1 MTFNCR
7 EKGRE
12 AVAVAAGRKRAGWRT
27 AVGGCGSREGPV
39 AEPAA
44 GEAGE
49 GPSASCGRKSGGLSA
64 GMNRRSW
71 FAKLETEAAS
81 GRSGGGL
88 WTQGRQPAVAAGSWE
103 EPGLREAEEAQ
114 ASGCSSSLTCG
125 RGCCG
130 LEKELLLD
138 DITVPWGK
146 MIIGSI
152 MFITKSGQASA
163 MTLNCREKGREAV
176 AVAAGRKRAGWR
188 TAVGGCGSREGPVAE
203 PTTGEAG
210 EGPSASC
217 GRKSGGLSA
226 GMNRWSW
233 FAKLETEAAS
243 GRSGGGLWTQGRQ
256 PAVAAGSWEE
266 PGLREAEEAQA
277 SGCSGSLTCGRGCC
291 GLEQE
296 CEATGGPGP
305 SRLSQVDRLQSTSL
319 QVTGGDS
326 TRATSVPAE
335 LREEILGLVR
345 TALGMRAESATPA
358 VPVVAAPALGDDAPL
373 RRPGKEPA
381 ERGEREFQG
390 RVLFPGSAAEYHF
403 GETGG
408 REFPSRPAEGGSPFS
423 EFVSSAPV
431 PEGFRE
437 PEMTYYS
444 GKGDPIHHIQWFEDM
459 VSIRQMSDGFKCR
472 LFAITLREK
481 AREWFHQLPTG
492 SIYCFEDLRRGFM
505 LRFTTS
511 KKRKKEVESL
521 FRVKQRVGETLGS
534 YLDRFQ
540 EELSQVQEMPGH
552 TMMVAFTLGLQSGFF
567 AMELKRSPPV
577 SFEALL
583 ERAAR
588 EADMEAAHPE
598 FARRLAR
605 WAVEEERPRGGRGQ
619 EERRV
624 EPRQREQPPPPQHQ
638 QQPRQGRQEPN
649 FRLGWRP
656 EWQEPGARRGF
667 RGGDYRQGG
676 QGQFYPPGGMQGQ
689 RPALPDQEQAMA
701 IALGERRRAAR
712 RRRRDVRVELPY
724 CDFHQEEGHATATC
738 PEFLEMR
745 DRREQ
750 QQQQRP
756 EVRIEEIRPRAE
768 EGRCEDRVDV
778 GSRGRIGAIH
788 GGAGIEASRKTSL
801 HTMYRRSV
809 GSTSQS
815 PPPDEKIT
823 FSREDMPGHEDPF
836 CDALVIQTAIEDF
849 TVPRILV
856 DNGSS
861 VNVIFKKAFDAM
873 KSRNCKFVIVDAP
886 SSYSAI
892 FGRPLIS
899 AFRCVP
905 SSFHQCLKFNVEG
918 VQVRVRGDPKEAR
931 ECYVTAVNSISW
943 LEGAEEMGR
952 RLKEAEPEAAG
963 DEMEVEES
971 RAQGRV
977 AEEIQEPAEAMAV
990 TEAEEVLAFD
1000 EGEAEEWE
1008 AQSRLEAAEEV
1019 AEMEVL
1025 TTGGRVERIR
1035 ISGGLTPEAQGRM
1048 LECVQKNVDIFAWSA
1063 AEMPGIDS
1071 NIACHRLN
1079 LDPEAPPIR
1088 QKKRPVADKLAEPI
1102 REEVAKL
1109 LKAGFVSEI
1118 QYPGWVSNVVMRMM
1132 DRVFQSQKGRNLE
1145 VYVDDLM
1152 VKSPDLDSHLRDL
1165 EETFATLRGCKM
1177 RLNPLKCT
1185 FGSGR
1190 GKFLGHLLT
1199 PAGVEPNPDKVKA
1212 ILELE
1217 SPRNAKEVQRLT
1229 GRLAGLSRFLS
1240 RAGEKCSPIFKSL
1253 RGGQK
1258 FEWTSECEE
1267 AFRALKKQLTQAPLL
1282 QGPKEGEDLFL
1293 YLGAGAEALSS
1304 VLVREEG
1311 KRQLPVYYVSR
1322 VLRKAELR
1330 YPILEKLAFALI
1342 ISARRF
1348 RPYFQAHSIRVVTD
1362 HPLRNIFEGVEHS
1375 GRLAK
1380 WSVELSEFDISFV
1393 PRLSIKAQA
1402 MADFLADY
1410 VVEVAEEELTRPV
1423 PWKVMVDGASG
1434 RHSLGAGV
1442 ILESPQ
1448 GVRIEQTVVVHFPIT
1463 NNQAEYEAVIAGLRL
1478 ARELGV
1484 HDVEVLTD
1492 SLVVASQINGEFEAR
1507 DPTLQRYLAKVKGV
1521 VGTFQTF
1528 SIRHVPR
1535 EDNEQVDQLAKH
1547 GPRAGGTITDLF
1559 RPSIEEGELMEV
1571 EQHPSWM
1578 DPFVTFLTTGEYPT
1592 GMDGRKLKYKSAYY
1606 LMRDGQLYRKTLSG
1620 MLARCVGEREVP
1632 KILEEVHSGECGSHS
1647 GSRTLEGRI
1656 VRQGYFWPTLGLDA
1670 AKFTKECHKCQLF
1683 APLQLQPAQ
1692 RLRSITAPWP
1702 FAIWGMDL
1710 VGPFPQASGQRRFL
1724 LVMIDYFSKWLE
1736 VKALAKVTS
1745 QVVRNFV
1752 WGEIICR
1759 HGLPQAIVTD
1769 NGPQFASAEFTSFC
1783 EQLGIDL
1790 SDRETPFK
1798 LSHGCEAVLPVEFE
1812 VRTPRVVGAGE
1823 HEEEWRANN
1832 EEELRLSLDMVEE
1845 LRDLA
1850 AVRQEEI
1857 KRRMAK
1863 YFDKHVRVKQF
1874 AEGDLVLRKVDAAGR
1889 SAAVGKLH
1897 PNWEG
1902 PFIVQEALKSGGYR
1916 LRNVEGETLNPE
1928 QIPLP
1933 GSHQAGRA
1941 GCHSEESASDPEQIP
1956 LPGSHQAGR
1965 AGCHSEE
1972 SASDPEQIPLPGSHQ
1987 AGRAGCHSEESASD
2001 PEQIPLPGSHQ
2012 AGRAGCHSE
2021 ESASDPEQIPL
2032 PGSHQA
2038 GRAGCHSEES
2048 ASDPEQIPL
2057 PGSHQAGRAGCH
2069 SEESASDPEQ
2079 IPLPGSHQAGRAGCH
2094 SGESASDPEQIP
2106 LPGSHQAGRAGC
2118 HSEESASDPEQ
2129 IPLPGSHQAGRA
2141 GCHSEESASDPEQIP
2156 LPGPHQAGRAGC
2168 QSEESASDPEQ
2179 IPLPGSHQA
2188 GRAGCHSEES
2198 ASDPEQIPLLGSHQA
2213 GRAGCHSE
2221 ESASDPEQIPLP
2233 GSHQAGRA
2241 GCHSEESASDP
2252 EQIPLPG
2259 SHQAG
2264 RAGCHSE
2271 ESASDPEQIP
2281 LPGSHQAGRAGCHSE
2296 ESASDPEQIP
2306 LPGPHQAGR
2315 AGCHSEE
2322 SASDPE

>member
-1 MTFNCR
+1 M
-7 EKGRE
+7 
-12 AVAVAAGRKRAGWRT
+12 
-27 AVGGCGSREGPV
+27 
-39 AEPAA
+39 
-44 GEAGE
+44 
-49 GPSASCGRKSGGLSA
+49 
-64 GMNRRSW
+64 
-71 FAKLETEAAS
+71 
-81 GRSGGGL
+81 
-88 WTQGRQPAVAAGSWE
+88 
-103 EPGLREAEEAQ
+103 
-114 ASGCSSSLTCG
+114 
-125 RGCCG
+125 
-130 LEKELLLD
+130 
-138 DITVPWGK
+138 
-146 MIIGSI
+146 
-152 MFITKSGQASA
+152 
-163 MTLNCREKGREAV
+163 
-176 AVAAGRKRAGWR
+176 
-188 TAVGGCGSREGPVAE
+188 
-203 PTTGEAG
+203 
-210 EGPSASC
+210 
-217 GRKSGGLSA
+217 
-226 GMNRWSW
+226 
-233 FAKLETEAAS
+233 
-243 GRSGGGLWTQGRQ
+243 
-256 PAVAAGSWEE
+256 
-266 PGLREAEEAQA
+266 
-277 SGCSGSLTCGRGCC
+277 
-291 GLEQE
+291 
-296 CEATGGPGP
+296 
-305 SRLSQVDRLQSTSL
+305 
-319 QVTGGDS
+319 
-326 TRATSVPAE
+326 
-335 LREEILGLVR
+335 
-345 TALGMRAESATPA
+345 
-358 VPVVAAPALGDDAPL
+358 
-373 RRPGKEPA
+373 
-381 ERGEREFQG
+381 
-390 RVLFPGSAAEYHF
+390 
-403 GETGG
+403 
-408 REFPSRPAEGGSPFS
+408 
-423 EFVSSAPV
+423 
-431 PEGFRE
+431 
-437 PEMTYYS
+437 
-444 GKGDPIHHIQWFEDM
+444 
-459 VSIRQMSDGFKCR
+459 
-472 LFAITLREK
+472 
-481 AREWFHQLPTG
+481 
-492 SIYCFEDLRRGFM
+492 
-505 LRFTTS
+505 
-511 KKRKKEVESL
+511 
-521 FRVKQRVGETLGS
+521 
-534 YLDRFQ
+534 
-540 EELSQVQEMPGH
+540 
-552 TMMVAFTLGLQSGFF
+552 
-567 AMELKRSPPV
+567 
-577 SFEALL
+577 
-583 ERAAR
+583 
-588 EADMEAAHPE
+588 
-598 FARRLAR
+598 
-605 WAVEEERPRGGRGQ
+605 
-619 EERRV
+619 
-624 EPRQREQPPPPQHQ
+624 
-638 QQPRQGRQEPN
+638 
-649 FRLGWRP
+649 
-656 EWQEPGARRGF
+656 
-667 RGGDYRQGG
+667 
-676 QGQFYPPGGMQGQ
+676 
-689 RPALPDQEQAMA
+689 
-701 IALGERRRAAR
+701 
-712 RRRRDVRVELPY
+712 
-724 CDFHQEEGHATATC
+724 
-738 PEFLEMR
+738 
-745 DRREQ
+745 
-750 QQQQRP
+750 
-756 EVRIEEIRPRAE
+756 
-768 EGRCEDRVDV
+768 
-778 GSRGRIGAIH
+778 
-788 GGAGIEASRKTSL
+788 
-801 HTMYRRSV
+801 
-809 GSTSQS
+809 
-815 PPPDEKIT
+815 
-823 FSREDMPGHEDPF
+823 EDMPGHEDPF

-873 KSRNCKFVIVDAP
+873 KVEARRVLASDGPLFGFSGERKEVEGGVGLHVVLGGQSRNCKFVIVDAP

-952 RLKEAEPEAAG
+952 RLREEEPEAGG

-971 RAQGRV
+971 RAQEKV

-990 TEAEEVLAFD
+990 AEAEEEVLAFD
-1000 EGEAEEWE
+1000 EGETEEWE
-1008 AQSRLEAAEEV
+1008 APSRLEAAEEV

-1118 QYPGWVSNVVMRMM
+1118 QYPGWVSNVVMVKKGDGRWRMCIDFSLLNKSCPKDCYPLPRIDALVDSAVGFPLMSFLDAFSGYHQIRMHPPDVKDVSFITGDGCYSYKMMPFGLKNAGATYQRMM
-1132 DRVFQSQKGRNLE
+1132 DRVFQGQKGRNLE

-1165 EETFATLRGCKM
+1165 EETFATLRGCQM

-1199 PAGVEPNPDKVKA
+1199 PAGVEPNPDKVRA

-1240 RAGEKCSPIFKSL
+1240 RAGEKCSPFFKSL

-1267 AFRALKKQLTQAPLL
+1267 AFQALKKQLTQAPLL

-1293 YLGAGAEALSS
+1293 YLGAGTEALSS

-1342 ISARRF
+1342 ISARRL

-1380 WSVELSEFDISFV
+1380 WSVELSEFDISFI

-1434 RHSLGAGV
+1434 RRSLGAGV

-1478 ARELGV
+1478 AGELGV

-1521 VGTFQTF
+1521 IGTFQTF

-1592 GMDGRKLKYKSAYY
+1592 GMDGKKLKYKSAYY

-1745 QVVRNFV
+1745 Q
-1752 WGEIICR
+1752 
-1759 HGLPQAIVTD
+1759 AIVTD

-1790 SDRETPFK
+1790 RFASVHHPRSNGQVEAANKIIVNLLKKKVENLRGSWVEQLPSVLWALRTTPNTATGETPFK

-1823 HEEEWRANN
+1823 HKEEWRANN

-1845 LRDLA
+1845 LRDLS

-1863 YFDKHVRVKQF
+1863 YFDKHVRIKQF

-1916 LRNVEGETLNPE
+1916 LRNVEGETLS
-1928 QIPLP
+1928 LTW
-1933 GSHQAGRA
+1933 
-1941 GCHSEESASDPEQIP
+1941 
-1956 LPGSHQAGR
+1956 
-1965 AGCHSEE
+1965 
-1972 SASDPEQIPLPGSHQ
+1972 
-1987 AGRAGCHSEESASD
+1987 
-2001 PEQIPLPGSHQ
+2001 
-2012 AGRAGCHSE
+2012 
-2021 ESASDPEQIPL
+2021 
-2032 PGSHQA
+2032 
-2038 GRAGCHSEES
+2038 
-2048 ASDPEQIPL
+2048 
-2057 PGSHQAGRAGCH
+2057 
-2069 SEESASDPEQ
+2069 
-2079 IPLPGSHQAGRAGCH
+2079 
-2094 SGESASDPEQIP
+2094 SGDDLKRFFP
-2106 LPGSHQAGRAGC
+2106 
-2118 HSEESASDPEQ
+2118 
-2129 IPLPGSHQAGRA
+2129 
-2141 GCHSEESASDPEQIP
+2141 
-2156 LPGPHQAGRAGC
+2156 
-2168 QSEESASDPEQ
+2168 
-2179 IPLPGSHQA
+2179 
-2188 GRAGCHSEES
+2188 
-2198 ASDPEQIPLLGSHQA
+2198 
-2213 GRAGCHSE
+2213 
-2221 ESASDPEQIPLP
+2221 
-2233 GSHQAGRA
+2233 
-2241 GCHSEESASDP
+2241 
-2252 EQIPLPG
+2252 
-2259 SHQAG
+2259 
-2264 RAGCHSE
+2264 
-2271 ESASDPEQIP
+2271 
-2281 LPGSHQAGRAGCHSE
+2281 
-2296 ESASDPEQIP
+2296 
-2306 LPGPHQAGR
+2306 
-2315 AGCHSEE
+2315 
-2322 SASDPE
+2322 